1 MTTPTVHPLPST
13 PELTEQQVRLLKWR
27 AAGCTRTQIARDTYT
42 SEGRVT
48 VYMTELQAALGA
60 NSRTQ
65 MVALGLIHRL
75 LTPEDVISLP
85 VLQPVHLS
93 GRQLQV
99 LKVYATGGND
109 TDAAKHLR
117 ISAATVR
124 GYGSALLQIL
134 RARDRTQAVALG
146 LLYGLLLLRDIDGRL
161 PAVTLRTHTSQPAAA
176 RRPLEFR

>member
-1 MTTPTVHPLPST
+1 MITPTARPARSA

-27 AAGCTRTQIARDTYT
+27 AAGRTRTQIARDSYT

-48 VYMTELQAALGA
+48 AYMTELQAALGA

-65 MVALGLIHRL
+65 MVALGLIHRVL
-75 LTPEDVISLP
+75 APEDIISLP
-85 VLQPVHLS
+85 VVQPVHLS
-93 GRQLQV
+93 ERQLQV

-124 GYGSALLQIL
+124 GYGSAMLRIL
-134 RARDRTQAVALG
+134 RARDRAQAVALG
-146 LLYGLLLLRDIDGRL
+146 LLYGLLVLRDIDDQL
-161 PAVTLRTHTSQPAAA
+161 PAVTLNAYTSQPAAA
-176 RRPLEFR
+176 